1 MKGGIEIPTFK
12 HEYTHNAT
20 QEEIWKWYDSPGA
33 FRRIMPEWEGI
44 SPIQAGALRDGE
56 ETIFKVS
63 LGPVKQ
69 KWIARHHSV
78 KPGESFADT
87 MVKGPFG
94 AWDHQHEFIPKSDN
108 ETVVSDTVN
117 YRLPFHIFTGW
128 SAGFTVLPRMRQM
141 FHYRSTRVT
150 KDLDRISQYENKPR
164 QKVLVSGST
173 GMIGLQLCAF
183 LEAGGHEVYRLLRPK
198 TRLPPDVNSDK
209 VVIWDDITGDIIKG
223 DMEGF
228 DSIIH
233 LAGAGIGDK
242 RWSKKRKKLIRD
254 SRVIPTTNLSKIIS
268 NLENPPKKLL
278 CASAVGF
285 YGNRGTE
292 VIDETSEP
300 IDDFLSTICQEWEN
314 STSAASESGV
324 NVIHMRTGI
333 VVSPFGGALAKL
345 LLPAMMGAGGPVGG
359 GKQIQSWISLDDEIY
374 AIHHLMME
382 ESCNGAYNLTAP
394 KPVSQKQ
401 FMKVLGKV
409 LRRPAFI
416 PLPGFVL
423 KLMYGE
429 MGKKL
434 VLEGQDV
441 RPSRLLE
448 SGFKFTHTELEDCL
462 RNCLGKIK
470 LK

>member
-1 MKGGIEIPTFK
+1 M
-12 HEYTHNAT
+12 
-20 QEEIWKWYDSPGA
+20 
-33 FRRIMPEWEGI
+33 
-44 SPIQAGALRDGE
+44 
-56 ETIFKVS
+56 
-63 LGPVKQ
+63 
-69 KWIARHHSV
+69 
-78 KPGESFADT
+78 
-87 MVKGPFG
+87 
-94 AWDHQHEFIPKSDN
+94 
-108 ETVVSDTVN
+108 
-117 YRLPFHIFTGW
+117 
-128 SAGFTVLPRMRQM
+128 
-141 FHYRSTRVT
+141 
-150 KDLDRISQYENKPR
+150 
-164 QKVLVSGST
+164 
-173 GMIGLQLCAF
+173 
-183 LEAGGHEVYRLLRPK
+183 
-198 TRLPPDVNSDK
+198 
-209 VVIWDDITGDIIKG
+209 IWDDITGDIIKG
-223 DMEGF
+223 DLEGF

-254 SRVIPTTNLSKIIS
+254 SRVKPTNNLSKIIS
-268 NLENPPKKLL
+268 NLKNPPKKLL

-359 GKQIQSWISLDDEIY
+359 GKQMQSWISLDDEIY

-448 SGFKFTHTELEDCL
+448 SGFKFTHTELEDCF